1 MISGVVSRTIRLLG
15 LKLVG
20 VAVVLTVVATACS
33 ASTGEIAVRPTAEP
47 APSVTAV
54 ETPTEPADPT
64 VPPVPTELPDPT
76 VLPVP
81 TESPL
86 SNEIVAEP
94 VTSLGEDPFSPPVV
108 PGSPGGPEPVVNT
121 DDPKVDEDAVEAV
134 VTTLNPPVGKSSDV
148 DRTGIEL
155 PPPAPGQVT
164 NIGGNAPGLYGGT
177 NVLNVCDKDLLVGF
191 LTGPG
196 NEAKV
201 RAWAGVLGTPAD
213 SIPSY
218 IDGLTAVVLRLDT
231 RVTNHGFS
239 NGVAYPVDA
248 VLQAGTAVLIDDYGV
263 PRVRCYCG
271 NPLLPA
277 RPLATTTPT
286 VTGTQ
291 WPGLVIEQTIVI
303 TQVTQITVIE
313 INNIYGGGVIYV
325 NPGEPIGAYTFPTPV
340 AAPTPEPEPTPEPD
354 VYSEIWDGE
363 VSDEG
368 FVLPFVIEMF
378 DRVGDDFATITID
391 AGIDFEGVAIF
402 YKGSAPLAVDFN
414 GDFSADLPLSISS
427 SDIFADALVTVT
439 GSFATREVTMCE
451 VAEGECI
458 TGSIRPG

>member
-1 MISGVVSRTIRLLG
+1 MVP
-15 LKLVG
+15 KLVG
-20 VAVVLTVVATACS
+20 VAVVLAVVAAACS
-33 ASTGEIAVRPTAEP
+33 ASTGEIATRPTTEP
-47 APSVTAV
+47 APSVSAV
-54 ETPTEPADPT
+54 ETPTQLADPT
-64 VPPVPTELPDPT
+64 VPPVPADPT
-76 VLPVP
+76 VAPVP
-81 TESPL
+81 TEPAL

-108 PGSPGGPEPVVNT
+108 PGSPGGPEPVINT
-121 DDPKVDEDAVEAV
+121 DDPKVDQDAVDAV
-134 VTTLNPPVGKSSDV
+134 VTTLNPPVGKTSDV
-148 DRTGIEL
+148 DRAGIEL
-155 PPPAPGQVT
+155 PPPATGQVT
-164 NIGGNAPGLYGGT
+164 NVGGNAPGLYGGT
-177 NVLNVCDKDLLVGF
+177 NVLNVCDKDLLVDF

-196 NEAKV
+196 NEAKA
-201 RAWAGVLGTPAD
+201 RAWAGVLGIPAE

-286 VTGTQ
+286 VTGTE

-313 INNIYGGGVIYV
+313 INNIYGGGVIYI
-325 NPGEPIGAYTFPTPV
+325 NPGAPIGTYTFPTPV
-340 AAPTPEPEPTPEPD
+340 PTSTPEPTPTPEPGE
-354 VYSEIWDGE
+354 YAGFWDGE
-363 VSDEG
+363 ISDQG
-368 FVLPFVIEMF
+368 FVFPFVIEVF
-378 DRVGDDFATITID
+378 DSEIGGAFATITMD
-391 AGIDFEGVAIF
+391 TGIGIEGEMFF
-402 YKGSAPLAVDFN
+402 YEGFAPLAIDFRT
-414 GDFSADLPLSISS
+414 GDFSADLPLSVSGT
-427 SDIFADALVTVT
+427 DFFFDALVGVT
-439 GSFATREVTMCE
+439 GSFATRTVTMCE
-451 VAEGECI
+451 VEEGECF